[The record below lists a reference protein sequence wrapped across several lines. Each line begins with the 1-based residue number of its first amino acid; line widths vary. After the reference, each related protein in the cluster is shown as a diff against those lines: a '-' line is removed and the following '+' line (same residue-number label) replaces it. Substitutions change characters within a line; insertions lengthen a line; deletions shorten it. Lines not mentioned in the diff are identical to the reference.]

1 MHSRQCVY
9 CNSPSAWN
17 EFWAW
22 KFPGGH
28 KTLMVSG
35 IVSKML
41 GIPEGFE
48 TVKRKFANKLPRK
61 ISFNDGLYTWLVK
74 NLMTSST

>member
-1 MHSRQCVY
+1 
-9 CNSPSAWN
+9 
-17 EFWAW
+17 
-22 KFPGGH
+22 
-28 KTLMVSG
+28 MVSG